1 MPTHDSHRDTPR
13 ARNTPELSTSTRITS
28 VQKTSVQKTSV
39 QKTSAQKTSAQH
51 AKPARR
57 THRRLLAPPLAQKNG
72 IDPIQLVLPHPEELP
87 EELAP
92 GGRAPA
98 TIADYLI
105 ARFYPNDP
113 QIIHSRFETG
123 EVRLDDGT
131 VLTASS
137 PYAPGERIWYFR
149 ELADEPELPSD
160 MPVLYEDEH
169 VLAIDKPHF
178 LPTTPRG
185 SYIAQ
190 TALTKL
196 RVREGNPLLIPIHR
210 LDRPTAGVLLFAKT
224 VQARRPFQ
232 MMFQHRLVSKTYR
245 AVAPVPADPTAA
257 EQALSAEGLRV
268 RSHIQKVRDVL
279 QVRQLSETE
288 CVARGVEPNTLTTAR
303 ILETFTPDPAEA
315 EAWGVEPGCP
325 WGLYDLAPHTGKT
338 HQLRAH
344 LNLLGAPILGD
355 VLYPRVL
362 PDGPDRSEHPLQL
375 LAYTLSFEHP
385 ITGEPISLRSGRTL
399 SAWESKNSAVWEAS

>member
-1 MPTHDSHRDTPR
+1 MPAQNT
-13 ARNTPELSTSTRITS
+13 ARPQPTSQS
-28 VQKTSVQKTSV
+28 SSQPKTQQGT
-39 QKTSAQKTSAQH
+39 QPTYQ

-57 THRRLLAPPLAQKNG
+57 THRRLLTPPLTQKNG
-72 IDPIQLVLPHPEELP
+72 IDPIQLILPLPEELP
-87 EELAP
+87 AELTP
-92 GGRAPA
+92 NNTIPA

-113 QIIHSRFETG
+113 QIIHARFNTG
-123 EVRLDDGT
+123 EVRLDNGT
-131 VLTASS
+131 ILTGDS
-137 PYAPGERIWYFR
+137 PYMPGERIWYFR
-149 ELADEPELPSD
+149 ELADEPQLPSD

-196 RVREGNPLLIPIHR
+196 RVREQNPLLIPIHR

-232 MMFQHRLVSKTYR
+232 MMFQHRQVSKTYR

-257 EQALSAEGLRV
+257 EQALSAQGLQV
-268 RSHIQKVRDVL
+268 RSHIQKIRDQL
-279 QVRQLSETE
+279 QVQQLSEQE
-288 CVARGVEPNTLTTAR
+288 CAVQGVEPNTLTTVK
-303 ILETFTPDPAEA
+303 ILRTFTPSARAVEGWGAEPTLNENREWKKQEWA
-315 EAWGVEPGCP
+315 
-325 WGLYDLAPHTGKT
+325 LYDLAPHTGKT

-344 LNLLGAPILGD
+344 LNLLGSPILGD

-362 PDGPDRSEHPLQL
+362 PDAPDRPEYPLQL
-375 LAYTLSFEHP
+375 LAYSLHFEHP
-385 ITGEPISLRSGRTL
+385 ITGERVDLYSGRSLAAT
-399 SAWESKNSAVWEAS
+399 A

>member
-1 MPTHDSHRDTPR
+1 MPAQNT
-13 ARNTPELSTSTRITS
+13 ARTQPGT
-28 VQKTSVQKTSV
+28 VYQ
-39 QKTSAQKTSAQH
+39 

-72 IDPIQLVLPHPEELP
+72 IDPIQLILPLVEELP
-87 EELAP
+87 AELAP
-92 GGRAPA
+92 SNTAPNNTAPNNAAPA

-113 QIIHSRFETG
+113 QIIHARFNTG

-131 VLTASS
+131 ILTGDS
-137 PYAPGERIWYFR
+137 PYMPGERIWYFR
-149 ELADEPELPSD
+149 ELADEPQLPSD

-196 RVREGNPLLIPIHR
+196 RVREQNPLLIPIHR

-224 VQARRPFQ
+224 VDARRPFQ
-232 MMFQHRLVSKTYR
+232 MMFQHRQVSKTYR
-245 AVAPVPADPTAA
+245 AVAPVPADAA
-257 EQALSAEGLRV
+257 TTEQALSAEGLQV
-268 RSHIQKVRDVL
+268 RSHIQKIRDQL
-279 QVRQLSETE
+279 QVQQLSEQE
-288 CVARGVEPNTLTTAR
+288 CAAQGVEPNTLTTVK
-303 ILETFTPDPAEA
+303 ILRTFTPSAQAVEGWRAEPNREWA
-315 EAWGVEPGCP
+315 
-325 WGLYDLAPHTGKT
+325 LYDLAPHTGKT

-344 LNLLGAPILGD
+344 LNLLGSPILGD
-355 VLYPRVL
+355 VLYPQVL
-362 PDGPDRSEHPLQL
+362 PDAPDRPEYPLQL
-375 LAYTLSFEHP
+375 LAYSLHFEHP
-385 ITGEPISLRSGRTL
+385 ITGERVDLYSGRSLT
-399 SAWESKNSAVWEAS
+399 AAS

>member
-1 MPTHDSHRDTPR
+1 MP
-13 ARNTPELSTSTRITS
+13 AQNTAHPHSSTQPNSQPYTQQGTQS
-28 VQKTSVQKTSV
+28 GAAYQ
-39 QKTSAQKTSAQH
+39 

-57 THRRLLAPPLAQKNG
+57 THRRLLTPPLAQKNG
-72 IDPIQLVLPHPEELP
+72 IDPIQLILPLVEELP
-87 EELAP
+87 AELTPNSA
-92 GGRAPA
+92 APA

-113 QIIHSRFETG
+113 QIIHARFDTG

-131 VLTASS
+131 ILTGDS
-137 PYAPGERIWYFR
+137 PYMPGERIWYFR
-149 ELADEPELPSD
+149 ELADEPQLPSD

-196 RVREGNPLLIPIHR
+196 RVREQNPLLIPIHR

-224 VQARRPFQ
+224 VEARRPFQ
-232 MMFQHRLVSKTYR
+232 MMFQHRQVSKTYR
-245 AVAPVPADPTAA
+245 AVAPVPADASAT
-257 EQALSAEGLRV
+257 EQALSAEGLQV
-268 RSHIQKVRDVL
+268 RSHIQKIRDHL
-279 QVRQLSETE
+279 QVQQLSEQE
-288 CVARGVEPNTLTTAR
+288 CAAQGVEPNTLTTVK
-303 ILETFTPDPAEA
+303 ILRTFTPSAQAVEGWGAEPDLNEKREWA
-315 EAWGVEPGCP
+315 
-325 WGLYDLAPHTGKT
+325 LYDLAPHTGKT

-344 LNLLGAPILGD
+344 LNLLGSPILGD

-362 PDGPDRSEHPLQL
+362 PDAPDRPEYPLQL
-375 LAYTLSFEHP
+375 LAYSLHFEHP
-385 ITGEPISLRSGRTL
+385 ITGERVDLYSGRSLT
-399 SAWESKNSAVWEAS
+399 AAA

>member
-1 MPTHDSHRDTPR
+1 MPAQNT
-13 ARNTPELSTSTRITS
+13 ARPHS
-28 VQKTSVQKTSV
+28 
-39 QKTSAQKTSAQH
+39 SAQPNSQPYTQQGVQSGAAYQ

-57 THRRLLAPPLAQKNG
+57 THRRLLTPPLAQKNG
-72 IDPIQLVLPHPEELP
+72 IDPIQLILPLVEELP
-87 EELAP
+87 TELTPNSA
-92 GGRAPA
+92 APA

-113 QIIHSRFETG
+113 QIIHARFDTG

-131 VLTASS
+131 ILTSDS
-137 PYAPGERIWYFR
+137 PYMPGERIWYFR
-149 ELADEPELPSD
+149 ELADEPQLPSD

-196 RVREGNPLLIPIHR
+196 RVREQNPLLIPIHR

-224 VQARRPFQ
+224 VEARRPFQ
-232 MMFQHRLVSKTYR
+232 MMFQHRQVSKTYR
-245 AVAPVPADPTAA
+245 AVAPVPADPAAA
-257 EQALSAEGLRV
+257 EQALSAEGLQV
-268 RSHIQKVRDVL
+268 RSHIQKIRDQL
-279 QVRQLSETE
+279 QVQQLSEQE
-288 CVARGVEPNTLTTAR
+288 CAAQGVEPNTLTTVK
-303 ILETFTPDPAEA
+303 ILRTFTPSAQAIEGWCAEPNLSEKREWEKREWA
-315 EAWGVEPGCP
+315 
-325 WGLYDLAPHTGKT
+325 LYDLAPHTGKT

-344 LNLLGAPILGD
+344 LNLLGSPILGD

-362 PDGPDRSEHPLQL
+362 PDAPDRPEYPLQL
-375 LAYTLSFEHP
+375 LAYSLHFEHP
-385 ITGEPISLRSGRTL
+385 ITGERVDLYSGRSL
-399 SAWESKNSAVWEAS
+399 AAAA

>member
-1 MPTHDSHRDTPR
+1 MP
-13 ARNTPELSTSTRITS
+13 AQNTTRTQPSTNY
-28 VQKTSVQKTSV
+28 Q
-39 QKTSAQKTSAQH
+39 

-72 IDPIQLVLPHPEELP
+72 IDPIQLILPLPEELP
-87 EELAP
+87 SELFP
-92 GGRAPA
+92 NSTAPA

-113 QIIHSRFETG
+113 QIIHARFDTG

-131 VLTASS
+131 VLTSDS
-137 PYAPGERIWYFR
+137 PYMAGERIWYFR

-160 MPVLYEDEH
+160 MPVLYEDEY

-185 SYIAQ
+185 AYIAQ

-196 RVREGNPLLIPIHR
+196 RVREQNPLLIPIHR

-224 VQARRPFQ
+224 VEARRPFQ
-232 MMFQHRLVSKTYR
+232 MMFQHRQVSKTYR
-245 AVAPVPADPTAA
+245 AVAPVPADIAA
-257 EQALSAEGLRV
+257 FEQALSAEGLQV
-268 RSHIQKVRDVL
+268 RSHIQKIRDQL
-279 QVRQLSETE
+279 QVQQLSEE
-288 CVARGVEPNTLTTAR
+288 QCAAQGVGPNTLTTAK
-303 ILETFTPDPAEA
+303 ILRTFTPSAQAVEGWRAEPNREWA
-315 EAWGVEPGCP
+315 
-325 WGLYDLAPHTGKT
+325 LYDLAPHTGKT

-344 LNLLGAPILGD
+344 LNLLGSPILGD

-362 PDGPDRSEHPLQL
+362 PDAPDRPEYPLQL
-375 LAYTLSFEHP
+375 LAYSLHFEHP
-385 ITGEPISLRSGRTL
+385 ITGAQVDLYSGRSL
-399 SAWESKNSAVWEAS
+399 VAAA

>member
-1 MPTHDSHRDTPR
+1 MPAQNIARPHSSSLPNSQPDTQQGVR
-13 ARNTPELSTSTRITS
+13 SGAAY
-28 VQKTSVQKTSV
+28 Q
-39 QKTSAQKTSAQH
+39 

-57 THRRLLAPPLAQKNG
+57 THRRLLTPPLAQKNG
-72 IDPIQLVLPHPEELP
+72 IDPIQLILPLVEELP
-87 EELAP
+87 AELTP
-92 GGRAPA
+92 NNTAPA

-113 QIIHSRFETG
+113 QIIHARFDTG

-131 VLTASS
+131 ILTSDS
-137 PYAPGERIWYFR
+137 PYMPGERIWYFR
-149 ELADEPELPSD
+149 ELADEPQLPSD

-196 RVREGNPLLIPIHR
+196 RVREQNPLLIPIHR

-224 VQARRPFQ
+224 VEARRPFQ
-232 MMFQHRLVSKTYR
+232 MMFQHRQVSKTYR
-245 AVAPVPADPTAA
+245 AVAPVPADATAA
-257 EQALSAEGLRV
+257 EQALSAQGLQV
-268 RSHIQKVRDVL
+268 RSHIQKIRDQL
-279 QVRQLSETE
+279 QVQQLSEQE
-288 CVARGVEPNTLTTAR
+288 CTAQGVEPNTLTTVK
-303 ILETFTPDPAEA
+303 ILRTFTPNAQAIEGWCAEPNLSEKREWEKREWA
-315 EAWGVEPGCP
+315 
-325 WGLYDLAPHTGKT
+325 LYDLAPHTGKT

-344 LNLLGAPILGD
+344 LNLLGSPILGD

-362 PDGPDRSEHPLQL
+362 PDAPDRPEYPLQL
-375 LAYTLSFEHP
+375 LAYSLHFEHP
-385 ITGEPISLRSGRTL
+385 ITGERVDLYSGRSL
-399 SAWESKNSAVWEAS
+399 AAAA